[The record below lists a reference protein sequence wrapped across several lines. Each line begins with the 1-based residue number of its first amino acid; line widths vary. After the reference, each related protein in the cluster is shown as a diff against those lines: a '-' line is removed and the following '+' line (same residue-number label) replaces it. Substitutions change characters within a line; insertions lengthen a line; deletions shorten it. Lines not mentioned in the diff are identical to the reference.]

1 MKRITVLS
9 GKGGVG
15 KSMLT
20 SSLAVLLAGE
30 RKIVAVD
37 CDVDAPNLG
46 LCLGLKDSMYD
57 SWKEI
62 TTNKKAVLIKD
73 LCSGCKKC
81 LEICVF
87 DAISWDKKLDKPVFN
102 NLKCEGCGACLLVCP
117 NNAIKL
123 EEVKNAKIGIGRTKY
138 GFPIVSGQMK
148 MGESGSGKVVFS
160 VKKKAQ
166 EIVQEEKSDLMLI
179 DAAAGIGCPV
189 IASIQ
194 GSDYVIAVTEPTPSA
209 LNDLKRALSVVQHF
223 GIRCGLVINKF
234 DLNTEFSKKIEKF
247 ATAHDIQL
255 LGKMPY
261 SRKFVEAL
269 VNLKPVVVYDESF
282 EPVFNRIIGEMKKA
296 KSL

>member
-1 MKRITVLS
+1 MKSITVLS

-15 KSMLT
+15 KSMLA

-30 RKIVAVD
+30 RKIVAAD

-46 LCLGLKDSMYD
+46 LSLGLNDDMYD
-57 SWKEI
+57 TWKEI
-62 TTNKKAVLIKD
+62 TTNKKALLKKD
-73 LCSGCKKC
+73 LCTGCKEC
-81 LEICVF
+81 LGICAF
-87 DAISWDKKLDKPVFN
+87 GAITWDKSLEKPVFN
-102 NLKCEGCGACLLVCP
+102 NLKCEGCGACLIACP

-123 EEVKNAKIGIGRTKY
+123 ESVKNAKIGIGKTKY
-138 GFPIVSGQMK
+138 GFPIVTGQMK
-148 MGESGSGKVVFS
+148 MGHSGSGKVVFY

-166 EIVQEEKSDLMLI
+166 EIAQHEKSDLMLI

-209 LNDLKRALSVVQHF
+209 LNDLKRALSVVNHF
-223 GIRCGLVINKF
+223 GIRSGIVINKF
-234 DLNTEFSKKIEKF
+234 DLNEGFSKKIEKF
-247 ATAHDIQL
+247 SAANGIRL
-255 LGKMPY
+255 LGKIPY

-269 VNLKPVVVYDESF
+269 VNLEPVVDYDKGF
-282 EPVFNRIIGEMKKA
+282 ETVFRRILGGMEKA